1 MGSGLTPN
9 LPNFSGLPDQAI
21 FRLSFGRIDRFGLP
35 GGEKTAGART
45 TSSSAYK
52 IDSRWYDNDR

>member
-21 FRLSFGRIDRFGLP
+21 FQLNFGWIDRFGLP
-35 GGEKTAGART
+35 GEKTAGACT
-45 TSSSAYK
+45 MSSSAYE
-52 IDSRWYDNDR
+52 IDSRQYDNDR